1 MIDLFYPN
9 GHNKPMKTLFL
20 FLVFTILSAC
30 STQKNLPLVSDPKK
44 VEIKGGVWS
53 LLSHDKLTLHFK
65 NIETGKKLSL
75 ILERGISHRTI
86 APGHWELTGFEQNGK
101 SYLATSSS
109 KKFVLNIRP
118 RLNVYSGSIVLGCP
132 KITSS
137 DFKYLKKM
145 KFFNRYHFKSSSHT
159 CELVVGNDLAGVKE
173 ELKNLHKSKS
183 LNLIMGF

>member
-1 MIDLFYPN
+1 
-9 GHNKPMKTLFL
+9 MKTLIH

-30 STQKNLPLVSDPKK
+30 STQKIAPIVSEPKT

-53 LLSHDKLTLHFK
+53 LLSHDKLTLYFK
-65 NIETGKKLSL
+65 HIETHKKQSL
-75 ILERGISHRTI
+75 ILERGISQRTI
-86 APGHWELTGFEQNGK
+86 ASGHWELTGFEQNGK

-118 RLNVYSGSIVLGCP
+118 RLNVYAGSIVLGCP

-137 DFKYLKKM
+137 DFKYLKQM
-145 KFFNRYHFKSSSHT
+145 KFFNRYHFKSSNHT